1 MQVQMNVYS
10 NTQLLNECLLL
21 VLHAVCLVIY
31 DVLCCPLE
39 LTPEI

>member
-1 MQVQMNVYS
+1 MQVHVYLCS

-21 VLHAVCLVIY
+21 VLRAVCLAIY